1 MEDMVVV
8 VVVGLEEVDVVF
20 AEVLVVEDS
29 EVPAVED
36 AEVDGLAE
44 LVVPGCLDAVVVRAV
59 FVAVDDAF
67 VFVDSVFLSVSFVVS
82 VTVETEKAASAVFSV
97 VPTAFSSTISAFSDP
112 SVASVS
118 LLSSGTLS
126 KTLSVSISIFSW
138 I

>member
-1 MEDMVVV
+1 MVVV

-59 FVAVDDAF
+59 FVAVDDAL
-67 VFVDSVFLSVSFVVS
+67 VFVDSVFLSMSFVVS
-82 VTVETEKAASAVFSV
+82 VTVETETAASVVFSV

-126 KTLSVSISIFSW
+126 KTLSVAISVFSW